1 MALTDS
7 QKSAIESKKRQI
19 ESQKNFI
26 EGLKNTI
33 KNGKEHLRSLIKS
46 SKVKANKEQYKKNLA
61 NDFKYA
67 EIQIK
72 NHKESIARIKIEI
85 QNIKQK

>member
-33 KNGKEHLRSLIKS
+33 KNGKEHLRGLIKS
-46 SKVKANKEQYKKNLA
+46 STIKANKEQYKKNLA
-61 NDFKYA
+61 SDFKYA
-67 EIQIK
+67 ESQIE